1 MRKIYSFMLMLLC
14 ATVSFAQMRVQGV
27 LRQDVAMHSEP
38 TSGGSKVD
46 FQKINFWVGEGPNES
61 ALVVKFNDGTS
72 TNAYVWGYKWN
83 KKREKAT
90 GESMFRA
97 IAKADPRLVLFTQ
110 KTNMGS
116 TLCGA
121 GYYPDGNVLDG
132 VRFDTEAFSDNRI
145 SFGYDAIKS
154 ANLGQ
159 NSYPGKDNAITMA
172 ANAIEEAKT
181 TGILEHP
188 FNSTTYGYAAY
199 DYDYWKTNSTKGTWR
214 AAWYDGYWSY
224 WMTDDATKDYTYSS
238 YGFSNRELE
247 NGSVDAW
254 SFVSDMSNWYS
265 ADMNNAELV
274 YMQPT
279 STQVAQVK
287 RLAEEGTATPTV
299 YTITSPAEINALL
312 ESDDFIEGSTIKFSD
327 DLKGKEVSD
336 DMPDS
341 YCEILKPVV
350 IDGNGV
356 ILTGGVTFEVYT
368 KTGSV
373 TMRNMTIK
381 NNSEGC
387 IIYASDALSLHIENC
402 NFENGDTQGYAGIVA
417 VDQDRLVPMDLSVSG
432 CVFANCMGRKGDG
445 ILKIKAF
452 PSENDEEAAE
462 KPLFTASVT
471 SCTFVNN
478 EGKKDIVVVYNR
490 PITRFA
496 NNVIEN
502 NKCVLESA
510 KDLVFPNE
518 APTTRV
524 ALVGYNVIK
533 GTVNETVVPTETD
546 VVNAE
551 QADNL
556 VLTDGEYVVSPTGAA
571 YNHLPANTVI
581 EGITF
586 PEKDIRGETIDYTK
600 NTHSGACQKV
610 AESESDYS
618 NGVFIV
624 NEDWYGHQN
633 STINFL
639 TNAGEWVYRVVQ
651 QENPGVELG
660 CTAQYGQIYGDK
672 FYVMSKQE
680 KDPAASVVGGRI
692 NILDAKT
699 MKMEKQIQ
707 TISTDKNGSSN
718 ADGRAFLGV
727 DEHKG
732 YVGTSNGIFIL
743 DLNSQEITGRVEGT
757 ENGASSAY
765 EQLYGGQIGNMVR
778 VNDRVFAVHQKN
790 GLLVIDANTDK
801 VEQVITAP
809 EGWGFGS
816 VVLSKDGNLWL
827 SVADPSGSGMA
838 DNRIVRVDPN
848 TLEQSVIEMPE
859 GIYGPSNSWYAWTP
873 DCFCASNQKN
883 VLYWNG
889 GENSWFS
896 NYAIYKYD
904 IDTNTFSK
912 YLDYTDAED
921 GYYIYGCSFRVDPV
935 SDDAYVSLFKGFGDP
950 TYVVRKYDAEGKQLA
965 EYPMISNYWFPSLPV
980 FPDNEAPVIANPVE
994 DVTLSADNSV
1004 SIDLKDLATDAD
1016 NFDAAIVKSVKAVS
1030 NEEVLDA
1037 KMQNGSL
1044 VITPKQ
1050 KGDATITIQVN
1061 SNGKLA
1067 ETSFSVTVTTATG
1080 INGAESANGVVEQS
1094 RFGVDGKRISAPQ
1107 KGVNIIRMSDGT
1119 VRKVVIK

>member
-639 TNAGEWVYRVVQ
+639 TNEGEWVYRVVQ
-651 QENPGVELG
+651 KENPGVELG

-1080 INGAESANGVVEQS
+1080 INGAESVNGVVEQS